1 MNASPALCRVRPQDG
16 TDGADCA
23 DGADGLAVLA
33 RSQWPAERAESAE
46 PAEPAEPGEPRAVLP
61 GIAGFIISSFSPLA
75 AELAERCL
83 RQHFG
88 DPPADFERGQR
99 TAIVLASTTG
109 DIATAAAIASAVDNG
124 RAVPPLLF
132 YQSNPNA
139 VAGHIAA
146 RWGLAGPVVC
156 TIPAGPRPASPHPA
170 RRGLSDAM
178 ESAAL
183 LIEGGEADAVLV
195 VLADQGG
202 IDGDRGVAILVG
214 PAGWTPPPGPHPEAA
229 ERDFGRMS
237 DE

>member
-1 MNASPALCRVRPQDG
+1 MNASPAPCHVSMP
-16 TDGADCA
+16 DGA
-23 DGADGLAVLA
+23 GELTVLA
-33 RSQWPAERAESAE
+33 RSEWPARQQAK
-46 PAEPAEPGEPRAVLP
+46 LP
-61 GIAGFIISSFSPLA
+61 SVPGFIISSFSPLA

-88 DPPADFERGQR
+88 DPPADPERGQR

-109 DIATAAAIASAVDNG
+109 DIATAAAVASAVDHG

-156 TIPAGPRPASPHPA
+156 TIAAG
-170 RRGLSDAM
+170 RGLADAM

-183 LIEGGEADAVLV
+183 LIEDSAADAVLI
-195 VLADQGG
+195 VLADQVGP
-202 IDGDRGVAILVG
+202 DGDNGVALLVG
-214 PAGWTPPPGPHPEAA
+214 PAGWLPPPGPVPGDAA
-229 ERDFGRMS
+229 VERDFGSMRGTS
-237 DE
+237 

>member
-1 MNASPALCRVRPQDG
+1 MNASPAPSRVRLPG
-16 TDGADCA
+16 GA
-23 DGADGLAVLA
+23 GELTVLA
-33 RSQWPAERAESAE
+33 RSEWPA
-46 PAEPAEPGEPRAVLP
+46 GQRAVLP
-61 GIAGFIISSFSPLA
+61 SIPGFIISSFSPLA

-88 DPPADFERGQR
+88 DPPADSGRGLR
-99 TAIVLASTTG
+99 TGIVLASTTG
-109 DIATAAAIASAVDNG
+109 DIATAAAVASAVDLG

-156 TIPAGPRPASPHPA
+156 TIAAG
-170 RRGLSDAM
+170 RGLADGLADAM

-183 LIEGGEADAVLV
+183 LIEDSAADAVLV

-202 IDGDRGVAILVG
+202 PDGDNGAALLVG
-214 PAGWTPPPGPHPEAA
+214 PAGWLPPPGPHQGKQ
-229 ERDFGRMS
+229 RSSGIS
-237 DE
+237 DQ

>member
-1 MNASPALCRVRPQDG
+1 VTASPALCRAVLP
-16 TDGADCA
+16 DGA
-23 DGADGLAVLA
+23 GELTVLA
-33 RSQWPAERAESAE
+33 RSRWPARP
-46 PAEPAEPGEPRAVLP
+46 PAALPAIP
-61 GIAGFIISSFSPLA
+61 GFIISSFSPLA

-88 DPPADFERGQR
+88 DPPADSERGRR
-99 TAIVLASTTG
+99 TAIVLASMTG
-109 DIATAAAIASAVDNG
+109 DIATAAAIASAVDHG

-156 TIPAGPRPASPHPA
+156 TIPAGH
-170 RRGLSDAM
+170 GLADAM
-178 ESAAL
+178 DSATL
-183 LIEGGEADAVLV
+183 LIEDSAADAALV

-202 IDGDRGVAILVG
+202 PDGDSGVAMLVG
-214 PAGWTPPPGPHPEAA
+214 PARWLAQPGSHRGKPRPS
-229 ERDFGRMS
+229 GIS

>member
-1 MNASPALCRVRPQDG
+1 VNAPPALGSLRDG
-16 TDGADCA
+16 TGE
-23 DGADGLAVLA
+23 LIVLA
-33 RSQWPAERAESAE
+33 RADWPGPRGRPRTGP
-46 PAEPAEPGEPRAVLP
+46 PAIP
-61 GIAGFIISSFSPLA
+61 GFIISSFSPLA

-88 DPPADFERGQR
+88 APPADPQRGR
-99 TAIVLASTTG
+99 STAVVLASTTG
-109 DIATAAAIASAVDNG
+109 DIETAAAIASAVDHG

-156 TIPAGPRPASPHPA
+156 TIPAGQGQGQ
-170 RRGLSDAM
+170 GLADAM

-183 LIEGGEADAVLV
+183 LIEGAEADAALV

-202 IDGDRGVAILVG
+202 PDGDTGVGMLVG
-214 PAGWTPPPGPHPEAA
+214 PAGWLHQPGADRREAA
-229 ERDFGRMS
+229 AGFRMN
-237 DE
+237 E